1 MLAVRLLRC
10 ARALSD
16 FVLVAVLFGGIGGSQ
31 VEAAQIMR
39 IKDNLVRIY
48 AQMTGQTQE
57 QILID
62 LDRDNFM

>member
-1 MLAVRLLRC
+1 M
-10 ARALSD
+10 
-16 FVLVAVLFGGIGGSQ
+16 LVAVLFGGIGGSQ

>member
-1 MLAVRLLRC
+1 MAVRLLRC